1 MFGHKIQF
9 LPEGRMIPE
18 IQKVNYVNHDF
29 SAGVLQLALPDA
41 NGKDD
46 LVH

>member
-1 MFGHKIQF
+1 MFGHKIQ
-9 LPEGRMIPE
+9 LLLEGKMIPE
-18 IQKVNYVNHDF
+18 IQTENDVNHDF
-29 SAGVLQLALPDA
+29 SAGALQLALPGE